1 MVCPLEE
8 AVLRKISA
16 PVSYQR
22 ITGGFSSHRSNS
34 FSTFQLYR
42 FYRYKSTQIGILF
55 VIVTDSICV
64 EYGEKGG
71 VPMDD
76 TFVRNRI
83 SELRTKKGVSEYKMS
98 LDLGHS
104 KSYIQSI
111 SSGKALPSFS
121 EFLYICEYLGVTPKE
136 FFDSDSSEP
145 QMICRLTKIAKTL
158 SPEDL
163 SALINMAERLADK

>member
-1 MVCPLEE
+1 
-8 AVLRKISA
+8 
-16 PVSYQR
+16 
-22 ITGGFSSHRSNS
+22 
-34 FSTFQLYR
+34 
-42 FYRYKSTQIGILF
+42 
-55 VIVTDSICV
+55 
-64 EYGEKGG
+64 
-71 VPMDD
+71 MDD

-136 FFDSDSSEP
+136 FFDSDSAEP
-145 QMICRLTKIAKTL
+145 QMICKLTKLAKAL